1 MYSQPFDIFFKEILC
16 KINETQVLFSNFYF
30 KKRDACEYVSKCTYL
45 SPLVLGQS
53 FCRQ

>member
-30 KKRDACEYVSKCTYL
+30 KKRDACEYVSNAHTSL
-45 SPLVLGQS
+45 L
-53 FCRQ
+53 